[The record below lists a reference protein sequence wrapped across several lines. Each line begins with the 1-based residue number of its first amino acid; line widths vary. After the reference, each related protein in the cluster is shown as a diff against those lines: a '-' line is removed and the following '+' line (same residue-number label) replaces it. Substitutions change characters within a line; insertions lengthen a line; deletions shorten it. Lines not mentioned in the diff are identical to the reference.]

1 MMYLDMK
8 WAEMSKRSLAGQT
21 ERMLP
26 YYEKMKPQ
34 MKHNPLFLYNYAAE
48 LNYIGRHEE
57 SLVITEECMKSYND
71 YDVQFLLAD
80 NLANTDNIDQAIET
94 YRYAGNMIPCRFE
107 PLDGMM
113 TLYLGSGDTLN
124 AVRIAREI
132 VAKPVKVPSSRVNV
146 IVAAAKQLIE

>member
-1 MMYLDMK
+1 
-8 WAEMSKRSLAGQT
+8 
-21 ERMLP
+21 
-26 YYEKMKPQ
+26 
-34 MKHNPLFLYNYAAE
+34 
-48 LNYIGRHEE
+48 
-57 SLVITEECMKSYND
+57 MKSYND

-124 AVRIAREI
+124 AVSIAREI

>member
-1 MMYLDMK
+1 LVQTHFLKQYL
-8 WAEMSKRSLAGQT
+8 
-21 ERMLP
+21 
-26 YYEKMKPQ
+26 
-34 MKHNPLFLYNYAAE
+34 
-48 LNYIGRHEE
+48 
-57 SLVITEECMKSYND
+57 
-71 YDVQFLLAD
+71 
-80 NLANTDNIDQAIET
+80 ET

-113 TLYLGSGDTLN
+113 TLYLSSGDTLN

>member
-48 LNYIGRHEE
+48 LNYIGRYEE
-57 SLVITEECMKSYND
+57 SLVITEECMNHTTTTMFSFCL
-71 YDVQFLLAD
+71 QTILQ
-80 NLANTDNIDQAIET
+80 I
-94 YRYAGNMIPCRFE
+94 
-107 PLDGMM
+107 
-113 TLYLGSGDTLN
+113 
-124 AVRIAREI
+124 
-132 VAKPVKVPSSRVNV
+132 
-146 IVAAAKQLIE
+146 LII

>member
-1 MMYLDMK
+1 
-8 WAEMSKRSLAGQT
+8 
-21 ERMLP
+21 
-26 YYEKMKPQ
+26 
-34 MKHNPLFLYNYAAE
+34 
-48 LNYIGRHEE
+48 
-57 SLVITEECMKSYND
+57 
-71 YDVQFLLAD
+71 
-80 NLANTDNIDQAIET
+80 
-94 YRYAGNMIPCRFE
+94 MIPCRFE